1 MTKNTRNKRNTV
13 AVILAVIILIL
24 GIFAVGGSFW
34 MQEHEIASG
43 AQEYESMSESLK
55 PDAETEQIRAD
66 EPDEIE
72 KPTGDDLTV
81 ENEDTSETELENSG
95 AEIPGADIPMILPL
109 IQELPLDDNTDL
121 NMNTDNQPATGN
133 TVTNTTV
140 ADEPVNQ
147 VEQSITT
154 GMTGADLAACKA
166 MNKDFV
172 GWLQI
177 PGTDVDYPVVLTNDV
192 DYYLDH
198 TFTGTENVIGCLF
211 SLDKTDYQAP
221 SKNIAV
227 YGHHM
232 RRSRATTMFQP
243 LHNYKDSS
251 FYATHKT
258 INYDTLYGSDSYTV
272 FAVINKRECDW
283 DVSTADFNSDADFQ
297 AFIDRAVEWSLY
309 DTGVTVTAGDHI
321 LTLLTCDRDYNAEDG
336 QLVVMAVKN

>member
-1 MTKNTRNKRNTV
+1 MAIRGGFLAISLLMRDNDQYDSGEDGILPECRSCRLHRPYDARNKRNTV

-72 KPTGDDLTV
+72 KPTGDDLTG
-81 ENEDTSETELENSG
+81 ENEDTSETDLENFG
-95 AEIPGADIPMILPL
+95 AEIPGADIPMTLPL

-121 NMNTDNQPATGN
+121 NMDTDNQPATGN
-133 TVTNTTV
+133 IVTNTTV
-140 ADEPVNQ
+140 ADEPVDQ
-147 VEQSITT
+147 MEQSITT

-258 INYDTLYGSDSYTV
+258 INYDNSFLYIIPSVGGFFLCMYKLELKLRCPE
-272 FAVINKRECDW
+272 I
-283 DVSTADFNSDADFQ
+283 
-297 AFIDRAVEWSLY
+297 
-309 DTGVTVTAGDHI
+309 
-321 LTLLTCDRDYNAEDG
+321 
-336 QLVVMAVKN
+336 